1 MDWLIMPRRIA
12 ALLLVAAVWP
22 LEAEAQDRAGIT
34 IQAGVISGDD
44 AAPLDSFRRPVFT
57 ASVQRVFKQHFVI
70 EGEIS
75 HWTLERVIEHGP
87 HPITGP
93 QGVLGFV
100 QGTTITDSHRFWNF
114 GANVLLKS
122 SGPVRVFGG
131 GGAGLSTDRNVYQ
144 QQSFG
149 CSTSLDQRTCDPFEN
164 ITGRGPIAMLR
175 MLGGVEIPLTSRVG
189 VVGSARFEK
198 TAWEDRRGWLS
209 ATAGIRFAFD

>member
-1 MDWLIMPRRIA
+1 MELLILSRRIA
-12 ALLLVAAVWP
+12 ALLLVAACWP
-22 LEAEAQDRAGIT
+22 LAAAAQDRAGIN

-44 AAPLDSFRRPVFT
+44 AAPLDSFRRPLFT
-57 ASVQRVFKQHFVI
+57 ASVQRVFKQHFAI
-70 EGEIS
+70 EAEVS
-75 HWTLERVIEHGP
+75 NWTLERVIESGP

-93 QGVLGFV
+93 QGVLGSV
-100 QGTTITDSHRFWNF
+100 QRTTITDSHRFWNF

-131 GGAGLSTDRNVYQ
+131 GGAGLSTDRNVFR

-164 ITGRGPIAMLR
+164 VTGRGPIFMIRL
-175 MLGGVEIPLTSRVG
+175 LGGVEIPLTSRVG

-198 TAWEDRRGWLS
+198 TAWEDRRDWLS

>member
-1 MDWLIMPRRIA
+1 MELLIMSRRIA
-12 ALLLVAAVWP
+12 ALLLVAALWP
-22 LEAEAQDRAGIT
+22 LAADAQDRAGIT
-34 IQAGVISGDD
+34 VQGGVISGDD
-44 AAPLDSFRRPVFT
+44 AAPLDSFRRPLVI

-70 EGEIS
+70 EGEVS
-75 HWTLERVIEHGP
+75 NWTLERVIERGP

-93 QGVLGFV
+93 QGVLGSV

-131 GGAGLSTDRNVYQ
+131 GGAGLSTDRNVFR

-149 CSTSLDQRTCDPFEN
+149 CSPSLDQRSCEPFEN
-164 ITGRGPIAMLR
+164 VTGRGPIVMLR
-175 MLGGVEIPLTSRVG
+175 VLGGVEIPLTSRVG
-189 VVGSARFEK
+189 VVGSGRFEK
-198 TAWEDRRGWLS
+198 TAWEDRRDWLS

>member
-1 MDWLIMPRRIA
+1 MDVLIVSRRIA
-12 ALLLVAAVWP
+12 ALLLVTALWP
-22 LEAEAQDRAGIT
+22 LAAEAQDRAGIT

-44 AAPLDSFRRPVFT
+44 AAPLDSFRRPLFT

-70 EGEIS
+70 EGEAS

-100 QGTTITDSHRFWNF
+100 QGTTITDSHRFWNV

-131 GGAGLSTDRNVYQ
+131 GGAGLSTDRNVYR

-149 CSTSLDQRTCDPFEN
+149 CSTSLDQRTCAPFEN
-164 ITGRGPIAMLR
+164 VTGRGPIGMLR
-175 MLGGVEIPLTSRVG
+175 VLGGVEIPFTSRVG

-198 TAWEDRRGWLS
+198 TAWEDRRDWLS